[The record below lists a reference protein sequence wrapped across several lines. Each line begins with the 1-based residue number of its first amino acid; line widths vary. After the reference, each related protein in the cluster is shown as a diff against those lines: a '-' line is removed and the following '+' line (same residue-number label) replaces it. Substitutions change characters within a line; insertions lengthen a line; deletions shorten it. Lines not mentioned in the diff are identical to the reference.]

1 MVVTVCTPRRMPEGE
16 GQRVDTGPQPTTRA
30 LLLSVAWGA
39 SRVLSISSAS
49 KRVSSAKQNHNE
61 LRSLSQPFMNERR
74 LLPFAQSH
82 TQGPGLQTSRLGH
95 WFAVVE
101 NPPAKGGDAGDAGRT
116 PGSDPWVRK
125 MPQRREWQPALVF
138 LPGES
143 HGQRSVEGCSPRDR
157 KGSDSTECSHMT

>member
-1 MVVTVCTPRRMPEGE
+1 M
-16 GQRVDTGPQPTTRA
+16 DTGLQPTTQA

-49 KRVSSAKQNHNE
+49 KCVSSAKQNHNE

-82 TQGPGLQTSRLGH
+82 TQGLGLQTSRLGH

-101 NPPAKGGDAGDAGRT
+101 NPPAKGGDAGDAGWI
-116 PGSDPWVRK
+116 PGSGRCP
-125 MPQRREWQPALVF
+125 REGNGNL
-138 LPGES
+138 L
-143 HGQRSVEGCSPRDR
+143 
-157 KGSDSTECSHMT
+157 